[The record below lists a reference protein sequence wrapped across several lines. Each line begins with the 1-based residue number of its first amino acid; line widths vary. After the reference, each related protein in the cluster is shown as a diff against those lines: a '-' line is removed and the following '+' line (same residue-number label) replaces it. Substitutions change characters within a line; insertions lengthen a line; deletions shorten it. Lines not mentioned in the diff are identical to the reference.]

1 MSAADL
7 VAVVVTIVAV
17 GAATG
22 LGVATVL
29 VVRAAAALGRSAARL
44 DELARRLA
52 EEVDQLATTVRDDV
66 QRAGELVERS
76 AGIAATL
83 EDASRVTYDVV
94 ASPMIKVAAFAAGL
108 RRGLAR
114 LRGVREEAPAT
125 RRRRW
130 RGRS

>member
-7 VAVVVTIVAV
+7 VAVVVTIVATS
-17 GAATG
+17 AATG

-29 VVRAAAALGRSAARL
+29 VVRAARTLRSSAARL
-44 DELARRLA
+44 DDLARRMA
-52 EEVDQLATTVRDDV
+52 DEVEVLATTVRDDV

-94 ASPMIKVAAFAAGL
+94 ATPVIKVAAFAAGF

-114 LRGVREEAPAT
+114 LRRAGDDVPST
-125 RRRRW
+125 GRRRR
-130 RGRS
+130 GRRS

>member
-17 GAATG
+17 GSATG

-29 VVRAAAALGRSAARL
+29 VVRAAAALRRSAARL
-44 DELARRLA
+44 EQQAGRMA
-52 EEVDQLATTVRDDV
+52 EEVDALATTVRDDV
-66 QRAGELVERS
+66 ERAGALVERS

-94 ASPMIKVAAFAAGL
+94 TAPMIKVAATAAGV
-108 RRGLAR
+108 RRGFRR
-114 LRGVREEAPAT
+114 LRGVREEAP
-125 RRRRW
+125 RRRR
-130 RGRS
+130 RRKGRR